1 MSFRT
6 QATLAEDYYLHR
18 RIAAS
23 AAREGIPNPME
34 WTQARTWVFSAQP
47 GWDAAYE
54 SAILVGNM
62 SPGSTNTVVTD
73 GMILSAV
80 QALKKSNAT
89 DADPTGKGI
98 PAPTA

>member
-6 QATLAEDYYLHR
+6 QATLAEDYTLHR

-34 WTQARTWVFSAQP
+34 WTQARAWAFSAQP

-54 SAILVGNM
+54 SAILVGN
-62 SPGSTNTVVTD
+62 SVPGSTNTVITD
-73 GMILSAV
+73 NMILAAV
-80 QALKKSNAT
+80 QAIKKSNAS
-89 DADPTGKGI
+89 DANPTGSILAK
-98 PAPTA
+98 